1 MQDLIILAHVPTDSV
16 NLGFLPAAKALGL
29 NVVLLSDH
37 ADAHHKHFNQPGLP
51 AYPDHIVA
59 CDVFNPLA
67 VIDALSARAS
77 APAAVFSNS
86 DHLQTSTAI
95 AADYYGLPHKDWH
108 VTYRA
113 KNKAEMRAHLKE
125 EGLDPLWFAL
135 ACGPDDLERLADE
148 TPFPCIVK
156 PREGVASQQV
166 TLAAN
171 AAELHAQ
178 CAAVW
183 QSQAGAPLLLE
194 EYIPGPLYTLET
206 LGDGQRLCVLG
217 GFQVSLSAPP
227 YFVELEARWGTGLTA
242 RQEAQVVGMIERF
255 GIGFGACHT
264 EFVMSAGGPRLI
276 EINYRNIGD
285 YREFLLQDTLKIALF
300 ETVLRLYLG
309 QPLPDLKLAGNAAL
323 IRYFTASGEGRLNAS
338 PAAFRAGD
346 DDGVQWHYQPLRA
359 PGDNI
364 RLSNSNK
371 DYLGVLRGTGS
382 DPQRLAQAMDRVSA
396 SLAWEIA
403 A

>member
-16 NLGFLPAAKALGL
+16 NLGFLPAARALGL

-37 ADAHHKHFNQPGLP
+37 ADAHQKHFNQSGLP
-51 AYPDHIVA
+51 AYPAEIIA

-77 APAAVFSNS
+77 VPAALFSNS
-86 DHLQTSTAI
+86 DHLQTSTAV

-135 ACGPDDLERLADE
+135 ACGPADLERLAGGV
-148 TPFPCIVK
+148 PFPCIVK

-171 AAELHAQ
+171 ADELRAQ

-194 EYIPGPLYTLET
+194 EYLPGPLYTLET
-206 LGDGQRLCVLG
+206 LGDGERMCVLG
-217 GFQVSLSAPP
+217 GFQVSLSPPP
-227 YFVELEARWGTGLTA
+227 YFVELEARWGTGLA
-242 RQEAQVVGMIERF
+242 EQQEAQVLRMIERF

-264 EFVMSAGGPRLI
+264 EFVMSATGPRLI

-285 YREFLLQDTLKIALF
+285 YREFLLQDTLNIPLF

-309 QPLPDLKLAGNAAL
+309 QPLPDLKPARNAAL
-323 IRYFTASGEGRLNAS
+323 IRYFTASSEGRLAAS
-338 PAAFRAGD
+338 PSAFQSGN
-346 DDGVQWHYQPLRA
+346 DGVRWQYQPLRA
-359 PGDNI
+359 PGDEI

-382 DPQRLAQAMDRVSA
+382 DAQRLALAMDRVSA
-396 SLAWEIA
+396 GLAWEIA

>member
-37 ADAHHKHFNQPGLP
+37 ADAHRKHFNQAGLP
-51 AYPDHIVA
+51 AYPDAIIA

-67 VIDALSARAS
+67 VIDALSARGA

-113 KNKAEMRAHLKE
+113 KNKAEMRAHLKQQ
-125 EGLDPLWFAL
+125 GLDPLWFAL
-135 ACGPDDLERLADE
+135 ACGPDDLERLAPE

-166 TLAAN
+166 TLASDAD
-171 AAELHAQ
+171 ALRAQ

-183 QSQAGAPLLLE
+183 QAQTGAPLLLE
-194 EYIPGPLYTLET
+194 EYLPGTLYTLET
-206 LGDGQRLCVLG
+206 LGDGERLCVLG
-217 GFQVSLSAPP
+217 GFQVSLSPPP
-227 YFVELEARWGTGLTA
+227 YFVELEARWGTGLTTQ
-242 RQEAQVVGMIERF
+242 QESQVVDMIERF

-264 EFVMSAGGPRLI
+264 EFVMGADGPRLI

-300 ETVLRLYLG
+300 DTVLRLYLG
-309 QPLPDLKLAGNAAL
+309 QPLPDLNLAGNAAL
-323 IRYFTASGEGRLNAS
+323 IRYFTASEEGRLGVS
-338 PAAFRAGD
+338 PAAFRAA

-359 PGDNI
+359 PGDDI

-371 DYLGVLRGTGS
+371 DYLGVLRGTGT
-382 DPQRLAQAMDRVSA
+382 DPQRLALAMDRVSA
-396 SLAWEIA
+396 GLAWEIA

>member
-37 ADAHHKHFNQPGLP
+37 ADAHHKHFNQSGLP
-51 AYPDHIVA
+51 AYPDQIVS

-67 VIDALSARAS
+67 VIDALSTRTA
-77 APAAVFSNS
+77 APSAVFSNS

-113 KNKAEMRAHLKE
+113 KNKAEMRTHLKD

-135 ACGPDDLERLADE
+135 ACGADDLERLAGE
-148 TPFPCIVK
+148 VPFPCIVK

-166 TLAAN
+166 TLAVD
-171 AAELHAQ
+171 AAELRAQ

-206 LGDGQRLCVLG
+206 LGDGERLCVLG
-217 GFQVSLSAPP
+217 GFQVSLSPPP

-264 EFVMSAGGPRLI
+264 EFVMSESGPRLI

-285 YREFLLQDTLKIALF
+285 YREFLLQDTLKIPLF

-309 QPLPDLKLAGNAAL
+309 QPLPELNLAGNAAL
-323 IRYFTASGEGRLNAS
+323 IRYFTAAEEGRLNAS

-346 DDGVQWHYQPLRA
+346 DGVQWHYQPLRA
-359 PGDNI
+359 PGDDI

-382 DPQRLAQAMDRVSA
+382 DPQRLALAMDRVSA
-396 SLAWEIA
+396 GLAWEIA

>member
-37 ADAHHKHFNQPGLP
+37 ADAHHKHFNQSGLP
-51 AYPDHIVA
+51 AYPDQILA

-67 VIDALSARAS
+67 VIDAVSARAS

-86 DHLQTSTAI
+86 DHLQASTAI
-95 AADYYGLPHKDWH
+95 AADYYGLPRKDWR
-108 VTYRA
+108 VAYRA
-113 KNKAEMRAHLKE
+113 KNKAAMRAHLKE
-125 EGLDPLWFAL
+125 QGLDPLWFAL
-135 ACGPDDLERLADE
+135 ACGPDDLARLAGE
-148 TPFPCIVK
+148 VPFPCIVK

-166 TLAAN
+166 SLAADE
-171 AAELHAQ
+171 AELRAQ

-206 LGDGQRLCVLG
+206 LGDGERLCVLG
-217 GFQVSLSAPP
+217 GFQVSLSPPP

-264 EFVMSAGGPRLI
+264 EFVMSESGPRLI

-285 YREFLLQDTLKIALF
+285 YREFLLQDTLKIPLF

-309 QPLPDLKLAGNAAL
+309 QPLPDLTLASNAAL
-323 IRYFTASGEGRLNAS
+323 IRYFTAAEEGRLGAS

-346 DDGVQWHYQPLRA
+346 DGAQWHYQPLRA
-359 PGDNI
+359 PGDEI

-382 DPQRLAQAMDRVSA
+382 DSQRLALAMDRVSA
-396 SLAWEIA
+396 GLAWEIA